1 MNYIKADPQG
11 NITAIV
17 TDPSDPKDRIRIAS
31 GIMEKDRS
39 VEQVAF
45 ETAPE
50 HGADIS
56 IEMAGGE
63 FCGNAALS
71 AAALYFMRRGA
82 KEGTCRVSVSG
93 TNGSIPV
100 SIKKTDSEKA
110 AFRGTV
116 SMPLPEKIAP
126 FEFNTDLGC
135 KTFKVVDFGG
145 ISHAVTDRTTDRDF
159 AVRNIPAMCLQY
171 GAEAF
176 GLMLFDRETCFLDP
190 LVYVPALG
198 SMFWEKTCASGTA
211 AIGACFAPADLKIKE
226 PGGILGISS
235 GDSFLLL
242 ENLVTLYPSPFC

>member
-31 GIMEKDRS
+31 GIMGKDRT

-45 ETAPE
+45 VTDPE
-50 HGADIS
+50 NGSDIS

-71 AAALYFMRRGA
+71 AAALFFLRKGA
-82 KEGTCRVSVSG
+82 KKGTCMVSVSG
-93 TNGSIPV
+93 TNRSIPV
-100 SIKKTDSEKA
+100 SVERTDPEKPT
-110 AFRGTV
+110 FRGAV
-116 SMPLPEKIAP
+116 SMPLPKKIAP
-126 FEFNTDLGC
+126 FEFNTDLGRL
-135 KTFKVVDFGG
+135 TLNVVDFGG
-145 ISHAVTDRTTDRDF
+145 ISHAVTDRAADREF
-159 AVRNIPAMCLQY
+159 AERNIAAMCFQY
-171 GAEAF
+171 GSEAF
-176 GLMLFDRETCFLDP
+176 GLMLFDRETCILDP

-226 PGGILGISS
+226 PGGVLGISS
-235 GDSFLLL
+235 GDNYLLL
-242 ENLVTLYPSPFC
+242 ENQVTLYPGLAC